1 MIRLV
6 MVRDGDRLQCRSAAV
21 LLILSVVVVGCT
33 SADEDEPS
41 LSPVSSPSPSPSP
54 STSPV
59 PSAEARDRLTA
70 LGDEWFRT
78 VATIT
83 YHTTAPVPGQPATA
97 HLCLRQLADR
107 FFGAKDRTAL
117 LRRCSRQGSLRLVWD
132 PPNRWRMDVITPV
145 DRFTLTSAHDRTRLC
160 RFRDPDDCR
169 ATQTADAIDE
179 AGVDVFFRPPEQI
192 LDEIGATEVAEIDS
206 PDDAVVPVE
215 CFAASGRNEHV
226 EWCYAADGSLVSFL
240 RGPSAK
246 GWRSFEATDVA

>member
-1 MIRLV
+1 MMRLV
-6 MVRDGDRLQCRSAAV
+6 MVRDPDRLQGRSAAL

-33 SADEDEPS
+33 SADEEEPS
-41 LSPVSSPSPSPSP
+41 LSPVSSPSPTL

-59 PSAEARDRLTA
+59 PSAEARDRLAA
-70 LGDEWFRT
+70 LGDEWFRM

-107 FFGAKDRTAL
+107 FFGTKDRTAL

-132 PPNRWRMDVITPV
+132 PPIRWRMDVITPV

-160 RFRDPDDCR
+160 RFRDLDACR
-169 ATQTADAIDE
+169 ATPTAEAIDE

-192 LDEIGATEVAEIDS
+192 LDEIGATEVTEIDS

-226 EWCYAADGSLVSFL
+226 EWCYTADGSLVSFL

>member
-1 MIRLV
+1 M
-6 MVRDGDRLQCRSAAV
+6 
-21 LLILSVVVVGCT
+21 LLILSVLVGCT

-41 LSPVSSPSPSPSP
+41 LSPVSSPTPL
-54 STSPV
+54 TSPV
-59 PSAEARDRLTA
+59 PSPEARDRLAA

-83 YHTTAPVPGQPATA
+83 YHTTAPVPGQPVTA

-107 FFGAKDRTAL
+107 LQIFGAEGRTAL

-132 PPNRWRMDVITPV
+132 PPNGWRMDVITPV
-145 DRFTLTSAHDRTRLC
+145 DRFTLTSAHERTRLC

-169 ATQTADAIDE
+169 ATQTADAIDR

-192 LDEIGATEVAEIDS
+192 LDEIGATEVAQIDS

-226 EWCYAADGSLVSFL
+226 EWCYAADGSLVYFL